1 MGTWG
6 TGISSNDDFADV
18 YSEFFDLYND
28 GKSVPEITDL
38 VIAGNSEMLGM
49 LEAANNVWFAIAKAQ
64 WECKQLQPEIYDRV
78 KTIIDSGADLILW
91 ADLGAGKAEIAKRRN
106 VLSKFLSQLQS
117 NKPKAKA
124 RKKRIIRE
132 PIFKKGECLAYRLNS
147 GNFGGAVVLEAEY
160 GTELALNLVAV
171 TRINQ
176 PEKPT
181 LFEFENAEVLIK
193 NFANWNDEPEIIWI
207 CNYKPKEVL
216 DFVEV
221 VGSITVTIPYL
232 EKRHDYPFTSGWK
245 RTLVNATE
253 WQFESEKVKSRPR
266 KTLKMKKLLK
276 NSFLDRLFDS

>member
-28 GKSVPEITDL
+28 GKSVPEVTDL
-38 VIAGNSEMLGM
+38 VVARNSEMLGM
-49 LEAANNVWFAIAKAQ
+49 PDAANNVWFAIAKAQ
-64 WECKQLQPEIYDRV
+64 WECKQLQPDVYDRV
-78 KTIIDSGADLILW
+78 KTVIDSEADLILW
-91 ADLGAGKAEIAKRRN
+91 AALGASKAEIAKRRN

-132 PIFKKGECLAYRLNS
+132 PIFKKGDCLAYRLNNS
-147 GNFGGAVVLEAEY
+147 NFGGAVILEAEY
-160 GTELALNLVAV
+160 GTELATNLVAV

-181 LFEFENAEVLIK
+181 LSEFEKAEVMIK
-193 NFANWNDEPEIIWI
+193 NFGNWNDEPAIIWI

-216 DFVEV
+216 GFVEV
-221 VGSITVTIPYL
+221 VGNLTVSTQYL
-232 EKRHDYPFTSGWK
+232 AKRHDYSFTSGWK
-245 RTLVNATE
+245 STLIDASG
-253 WQFESEKVKSRPR
+253 WQFDSEKVKPRPR

-276 NSFLDRLFDS
+276 DSFLDRLFDS

>member
-18 YSEFFDLYND
+18 YGEFFDLYND

-38 VIAGNSEMLGM
+38 VISRNSEMLGM
-49 LEAANNVWFAIAKAQ
+49 PEAANNVWFAIAKAQ

-78 KTIIDSGADLILW
+78 KTIIDSEADLILW
-91 ADLGAGKAEIAKRRN
+91 ADLGANKAEIAKRRS

-117 NKPKAKA
+117 NRPKAKS

-132 PIFKKGECLAYRLNS
+132 PIFKKGDCLAYRLNS
-147 GNFGGAVVLEAEY
+147 GNFGGAVILEAEY
-160 GTELALNLVAV
+160 GTELASNLVAV

-181 LFEFENAEVLIK
+181 LSEFENAEVMIK
-193 NFANWNDEPEIIWI
+193 NFGNWNDEPEIIWI

-216 DFVEV
+216 GFVEV
-221 VGSITVTIPYL
+221 VGNINITIRYL
-232 EKRHDYPFTSGWK
+232 EKRHDYSFTSGWK
-245 RTLVNATE
+245 STLVDVSG
-253 WQFESEKVKSRPR
+253 WQFDSEKVRPKPR
-266 KTLKMKKLLK
+266 KTIRLTKLLK
-276 NSFLDRLFDS
+276 NSFLGRLFDS